1 MIRAMLGTT
10 KVQVGV
16 VTLEKLPVNSS
27 FFVLPTRRDQRGEHF
42 GKPRSILIFFRL
54 VIIKLLPY
62 MIPFSK
68 ELYGRIDRH
77 GRLHLVGSR
86 RVERTELTKEGCRA
100 VLSGPVT
107 VVGIRAGG
115 QGLAGGLCAAHETVP
130 AVNCALGTLHDL
142 VYRTMRRD
150 ALQFG
155 AMDATGLGHAKPLI
169 SALYPADASDIANT
183 ERAGLKRTRDIVS
196 AQDRAAARF
205 EA

>member
-1 MIRAMLGTT
+1 MIAMLGTT

-27 FFVLPTRRDQRGEHF
+27 FFVLPTRRDQKGEHF

-54 VIIKLLPY
+54 AIIKLLLY
-62 MIPFSK
+62 MMPFSK
-68 ELYGRIDRH
+68 ELYDRIDRH
-77 GRLHLVGSR
+77 GRLHLFGSR

-115 QGLAGGLCAAHETVP
+115 QGLAGGLGAAHETVL

-142 VYRTMRRD
+142 ACHTMRRD

-155 AMDATGLGHAKPLI
+155 AMDATGLGHAKLLS
-169 SALYPADASDIANT
+169 SALPTEDASDIINA
-183 ERAGLKRTRDIVS
+183 ERTRLRHTRDIVP
-196 AQDRAAARF
+196 AQGQAAARF